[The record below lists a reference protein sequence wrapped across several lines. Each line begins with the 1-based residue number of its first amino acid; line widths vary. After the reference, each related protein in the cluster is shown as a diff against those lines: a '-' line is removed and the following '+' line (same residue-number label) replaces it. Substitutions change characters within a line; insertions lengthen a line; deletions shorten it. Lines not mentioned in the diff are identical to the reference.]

1 MAYPGL
7 LRNTSSTCTG
17 FSPHFIPRISP
28 AYRIV
33 PFFSF
38 LVFSHLRVAMGIRA
52 VEDRPTPE
60 AVYNWRLYAEAFVI
74 ATGSL
79 LCVYVYVLI

>member
-1 MAYPGL
+1 
-7 LRNTSSTCTG
+7 
-17 FSPHFIPRISP
+17 
-28 AYRIV
+28 
-33 PFFSF
+33 
-38 LVFSHLRVAMGIRA
+38 MGIRA